1 MYRLMDISGW
11 LIGSI
16 CALTAVILAAEI
28 GGQSASAQTDLP
40 DVGNFYQMLQD
51 YADQSAMSLSYLS
64 RDWSELEQWRIRGR
78 AKMQELLAFETEA
91 TPLQPEI
98 LQQTEEETY
107 TKYLVR
113 YSLTPH
119 RKVEAFLL
127 IPKGLTQPAPAVVA
141 LHDHGGFYYFGKE
154 KITDT
159 EGKPE
164 VLRQFIDRSY
174 GGRTFA
180 DELARRGFVVLCP
193 DNFYFGSQRIDA
205 DQVPEHFTGQYPAL
219 QSQDQNEYI
228 RAFNSF
234 SGAHEQYM
242 AKYIFASGTTW
253 PGIMFHGDRVAVD
266 YLLTRP
272 EVDPQRIGCMGLSI
286 GGFRSAHL
294 FALDPRIK
302 VGVVAGWM
310 TTYKMQLFNKL
321 RWHTWMIYVPKQL
334 EFFDLPDVASLNA
347 PNPLMVI
354 NCEQDQLYPLEAM
367 QAADRKLAAIYKKMQ
382 AEDRYQCNY
391 YDVPHSLDVE
401 MQDDAIDWLEKW
413 LATDE

>member
-1 MYRLMDISGW
+1 MHELMGIFDWLSGSVCAIVIVV
-11 LIGSI
+11 LSAGI
-16 CALTAVILAAEI
+16 CTSL
-28 GGQSASAQTDLP
+28 ASAQTDLP

-51 YADQSAMSLSYLS
+51 YADKSEMSLSYLS
-64 RDWSELEQWRIRGR
+64 RNWQELEQWRIRGR

-98 LQQTEEETY
+98 LKQDENEEY

-113 YSLTPH
+113 YSVTPN

-127 IPKGLTQPAPAVVA
+127 IPKGLTKPAPAVVA

-159 EGKPE
+159 EDKPE
-164 VLRQFIDRSY
+164 ILQEFINRSY

-219 QSQDQNEYI
+219 QSQDQDEYI

-234 SGAHEQYM
+234 SGNHEQYM

-253 PGIMFHGDRVAVD
+253 PGIMFHGDRIAVD
-266 YLLTRP
+266 YLLTRA

-321 RWHTWMIYVPKQL
+321 RWHTWMIYVPRQL
-334 EFFDLPDVASLNA
+334 EFFDLPDVTSLNA

-367 QAADRKLAAIYKKMQ
+367 QAADKKLAAIYKKMQ

-391 YDVPHSLDVE
+391 YDVPHSLNVG
-401 MQDDAIDWLEKW
+401 MQDDAIAWLEKW
-413 LATDE
+413 LVD

>member
-1 MYRLMDISGW
+1 M
-11 LIGSI
+11 
-16 CALTAVILAAEI
+16 ILAA
-28 GGQSASAQTDLP
+28 GFGSLSALAQTDLP

-51 YADQSAMSLSYLS
+51 YADQSEMSLSYLS
-64 RDWSELEQWRIRGR
+64 RDWPELEQWRIRGR
-78 AKMQELLAFETEA
+78 AKMQELLAFEPKP

-113 YSLTPH
+113 YSVTPH
-119 RKVEAFLL
+119 RKTEAFLL
-127 IPKGLTQPAPAVVA
+127 IPKGLTEPAPAVIA

-159 EGKPE
+159 ENKPE
-164 VLRQFIDRSY
+164 ILQQFINRSY
-174 GGRTFA
+174 GGRTYA

-193 DNFYFGSQRIDA
+193 DNFYFGSQRIDV

-234 SGAHEQYM
+234 CGAHEQYM

-294 FALDPRIK
+294 SALDPRIK
-302 VGVVAGWM
+302 VAVVAGWM
-310 TTYKMQLFNKL
+310 TTYRMQLFNKL
-321 RWHTWMIYVPKQL
+321 RWHTWMVYVPRQMTFL
-334 EFFDLPDVASLNA
+334 DVPDVVSLSA

-367 QAADRKLAAIYKKMQ
+367 QAADRKIAAIYKKMQ

-391 YDVPHSLDVE
+391 YDVPHSLNVE
-401 MQDDAIDWLEKW
+401 MQDDAIAWLEKW
-413 LATDE
+413 LQNERGD

>member
-1 MYRLMDISGW
+1 MHDLISIFDW
-11 LIGSI
+11 LSGSM
-16 CALTAVILAAEI
+16 CAIIIVILTVGI
-28 GGQSASAQTDLP
+28 GISFASAQTDLP

-51 YADQSAMSLSYLS
+51 YADHSEMSLSYLS
-64 RDWSELEQWRIRGR
+64 RDWPELEQWRIRGR
-78 AKMQELLAFETEA
+78 AKMQELLAFDPEA

-98 LQQTEEETY
+98 LKQDENEVY
-107 TKYLVR
+107 TKYLVK
-113 YSLTPH
+113 YSVTPN
-119 RKVEAFLL
+119 RRVEAFLL
-127 IPKGLTQPAPAVVA
+127 IPKGLTEPAPAVVA

-159 EGKPE
+159 EDKPE
-164 VLRQFIDRSY
+164 ILKEFINRSY
-174 GGRTFA
+174 GGRTYA
-180 DELARRGFVVLCP
+180 EELARRGFVVLCP
-193 DNFYFGSQRIDA
+193 DNFYFGSQRIDV
-205 DQVPEHFTGQYPAL
+205 DQVSEYFTKQYPAL

-234 SGAHEQYM
+234 SGAHEHYM

-272 EVDPQRIGCMGLSI
+272 EVDPNRIGCMGLSI

-294 FALDPRIK
+294 SALDPRIK
-302 VGVVAGWM
+302 VAVVAGWM

-321 RWHTWMIYVPKQL
+321 RWHTWMVYVPRQMTFL
-334 EFFDLPDVASLNA
+334 DVPDVVSLSA

-367 QAADRKLAAIYKKMQ
+367 QAADKKLAAIYKKMQ

-391 YDVPHSLDVE
+391 YDVPHSLNVE
-401 MQDDAIDWLEKW
+401 MQDDAIAWLEKW
-413 LATDE
+413 LEN

>member
-1 MYRLMDISGW
+1 MHELTSTFDW
-11 LIGSI
+11 LSGSI
-16 CALTAVILAAEI
+16 CAIAIMILAAGI
-28 GGQSASAQTDLP
+28 GTLSALAETDLP

-51 YADQSAMSLSYLS
+51 YADQSEMSLSYLF
-64 RDWSELEQWRIRGR
+64 RDWPELEQWRIRGR
-78 AKMQELLAFETEA
+78 AKMQELLAFEPES
-91 TPLQPEI
+91 TPLQTEI

-107 TKYLVR
+107 TKYLIR

-119 RKVEAFLL
+119 RKTEAFLL
-127 IPKGLTQPAPAVVA
+127 IPRGLTQPAPAIIA

-154 KITDT
+154 KITAT
-159 EGKPE
+159 EDKPGI
-164 VLRQFIDRSY
+164 LQQFINRSY
-174 GGRTFA
+174 GGRTYA

-193 DNFYFGSQRIDA
+193 DNFYFGSQRIDV
-205 DQVPEHFTGQYPAL
+205 DQIPEHFTDQYPDL

-234 SGAHEQYM
+234 CGNHEQYM

-321 RWHTWMIYVPKQL
+321 RWHTWMIYVPRQL
-334 EFFDLPDVASLNA
+334 EFLDLPDVASLNA

-367 QAADRKLAAIYKKMQ
+367 QAADRKLAAIYRKMQ
-382 AEDRYQCNY
+382 AEDRFQCNY
-391 YDVPHSLDVE
+391 YDVPHSLNVE
-401 MQDDAIDWLEKW
+401 MQDDAINWLEKW
-413 LATDE
+413 LLVDK